1 MPGCGTP
8 TGIASSFTSSWSALQ
23 PEGQHLVDKESRN
36 KTEGERIADEI
47 GRAFSGD
54 AWHGPSLNALLGGLS
69 AREALQRP
77 IPAAHTIWELV
88 LHITSWSNIALRR
101 ITGGQAEPF
110 EGEDWPLPDGKS
122 EEHWA
127 EACAAMADSH
137 NRLREVVAVLSDEDL
152 ARNAPQSD
160 RSVSAMLHGVTQHDA
175 YHGGQI
181 AILRKSVTPHQR
193 RTAI

>member
-1 MPGCGTP
+1 ME
-8 TGIASSFTSSWSALQ
+8 IASSFTSSWSALQ

-77 IPAAHTIWELV
+77 IPAAHT
-88 LHITSWSNIALRR
+88 
-101 ITGGQAEPF
+101 
-110 EGEDWPLPDGKS
+110 
-122 EEHWA
+122 
-127 EACAAMADSH
+127 
-137 NRLREVVAVLSDEDL
+137 
-152 ARNAPQSD
+152 RNAPQSD